1 MKIEKC
7 IEFKASIEEIKD
19 LITAYN
25 RDIYQGN
32 KKDIDKILQENIV
45 SENPK
50 NVLIRLEEL
59 ESPFFLYVDLKNIQ
73 DLKNLVENNI
83 MAIMPSKYIEIM
95 QNAKSVILSIYEDKE
110 YTKEFCICNLNGAIY

>member
-59 ESPFFLYVDLKNIQ
+59 ESPLFLYVDLKNIQ